1 MDGDEVMTH
10 ASNLLD
16 RREAVRAL
24 LADRGD
30 LLVISGLGSSSY
42 DVFDAGD
49 HDGNFYLWGAMG
61 GAAMM
66 GLGLAQAQPRRPVLV
81 ITGDGEQL
89 MGVGSLLTIA
99 AHTPHNLSI
108 AVLDNGHFG
117 ETGMQR
123 SHSGLGARLDA
134 IAEGAG
140 FQSAVE
146 ITDMDGIAAFRSEMK
161 RVSGGPK
168 LALIRIATAHV
179 ERALPPRDG
188 VFLKNRFRQHLGIAV
203 T

>member
-1 MDGDEVMTH
+1 MTQ

-24 LADRGD
+24 LADRGN

-61 GAAMM
+61 GAAVM
-66 GLGLAQAQPRRPVLV
+66 GLGLAQAQPQRPVLV

-99 AHTPHNLSI
+99 ARAPANLSI

-134 IAEGAG
+134 IATGAG
-140 FQSAVE
+140 FRSAVE
-146 ITDMDGIAAFRSEMK
+146 ITDMDGIAAFRSDVK
-161 RVSGGPK
+161 RLSGGPR
-168 LALIRIATAHV
+168 LALIRIATTHV
-179 ERALPPRDG
+179 DRALPPRDG

>member
-1 MDGDEVMTH
+1 MM
-10 ASNLLD
+10 APSSNLLD
-16 RREAVRAL
+16 RRAAVKTL

-30 LLVISGLGSSSY
+30 LLIITGLGSSSY

-66 GLGLAQAQPRRPVLV
+66 GLGLAQAQPLRPVLV
-81 ITGDGEQL
+81 VTGDGEQL

-99 AHTPHNLSI
+99 AHAPANLSI

-123 SHSGLGARLDA
+123 SHSGLGAKLDV
-134 IAEGAG
+134 IAKGAG

-146 ITDMDGIAAFRSEMK
+146 ITDMEGIAAFRSEVK
-161 RVSGGPK
+161 RLSGGPK
-168 LALIRIATAHV
+168 LALIRIATTHV
-179 ERALPPRDG
+179 DRALPPRDG

>member
-1 MDGDEVMTH
+1 MTQ

-16 RREAVRAL
+16 RREAVKAL
-24 LADRGD
+24 LAKRGD
-30 LLVISGLGSSSY
+30 ILVITGLGSSSY

-81 ITGDGEQL
+81 ITSDGEQL

-161 RVSGGPK
+161 RASGGPK

-188 VFLKNRFRQHLGIAV
+188 VFLKNRFRQHLGIAI

>member
-1 MDGDEVMTH
+1 MMTQ
-10 ASNLLD
+10 ASTLLD
-16 RREAVRAL
+16 RREAVKTL

-42 DVFDAGD
+42 DVVDAGD
-49 HDGNFYLWGAMG
+49 HHGNFYLWGAMG

-89 MGVGSLLTIA
+89 MGIGSLLTIA
-99 AHTPHNLSI
+99 ARKPDNLSI
-108 AVLDNGHFG
+108 AVLDNGHFA

-123 SHSGLGARLDA
+123 SHSGLGAKLDT
-134 IAEGAG
+134 IAKGAG
-140 FQSAVE
+140 FPSVVE
-146 ITDMDGIAAFRSEMK
+146 ISDMTGIAAFRSSLNDLS
-161 RVSGGPK
+161 VGPK
-168 LALIRIATAHV
+168 LALIRIATTHV

-188 VFLKNRFRQHLGIAV
+188 VFLKNRFRQHLGIAIA
-203 T
+203 